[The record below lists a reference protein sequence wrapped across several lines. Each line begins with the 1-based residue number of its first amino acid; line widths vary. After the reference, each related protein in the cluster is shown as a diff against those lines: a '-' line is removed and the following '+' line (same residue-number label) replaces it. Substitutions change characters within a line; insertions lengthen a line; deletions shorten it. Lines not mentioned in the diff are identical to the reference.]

1 MQVVNRPVGINVSD
15 LTKRIMVGA
24 IYVVVMVVAT
34 IVSLYSTIIV
44 IAATSAL
51 CCYEFLRMCRM
62 NDHHP
67 FVHIGT
73 ITAGLIPFSLI
84 FFVHTN
90 HILFAPL
97 AIAFCGAAV
106 AVWRYFGDEKVAIE
120 DVALTIFAYLYT
132 GLLPCAYVLVRG
144 YLDGLDGGILGVML
158 FLSVCASDALAYL
171 GGSAFGK
178 HKFMPKIS
186 PKKSWEGVVCGVLG
200 SIIIWA
206 LVPVFLPHCGFGF
219 AWSIIIGILV
229 AAAGIIGDLME
240 SHIKR
245 GFAVKDS
252 GDIMPGHGGLLDRSD
267 SLIFACVVAYGAIAA
282 APYIN
287 SFLSVVAGFML

>member
-1 MQVVNRPVGINVSD
+1 MGINISD
-15 LTKRIMVGA
+15 LTKRIMFGA

-34 IVSLYSTIIV
+34 LFSLYTTIVV
-44 IAATSAL
+44 IAGTSAL
-51 CCYEFLRMCRM
+51 CSYEFLRMCRM

-106 AVWRYFGDEKVAIE
+106 CVCRYFGDEKVAIE
-120 DVALTIFAYLYT
+120 DVALTIFSYLYT

-144 YLDGLDGGILGVML
+144 YLNGIDGGILAVML
-158 FLSVCASDALAYL
+158 FLSVCLSDGCAYL

-186 PKKSWEGVVCGVLG
+186 PKKSWEGVICGVLG
-200 SIIIWA
+200 CIIVWV
-206 LVPVFLPHCGFGF
+206 LVPVFLPNCDFGF
-219 AWSIIIGILV
+219 IWAIIIGIFV
-229 AAAGIIGDLME
+229 AVAGIIGDLME

-267 SLIFACVVAYGAIAA
+267 SLIFACVLAYGLIAA

-287 SFLSVVAGFML
+287 SFLRAFMGFTL